1 MSNYAK
7 TPTVFQME
15 FTECGAASL
24 AMIFAYYGKYVPLE
38 QMRVE
43 TGISRDGST
52 AKHIKKAAERFGFEA
67 HGYRKETNSLKE
79 ISTPCI
85 IHWNLEH
92 FVVFEGFKGKYAYI
106 NDPAVGRRKLTYEEL
121 DESFTGIVLTFKPTK
136 AFVKGKK
143 QKTTTEFVKDRIK
156 GQKTTIMQLLLVG
169 MLLVFPG
176 LAIPAISQVFMD
188 DVLIGG
194 NTDWFIKLIMFFAGT
209 IVLQA
214 LLTLYRDF
222 VLVRLQKKMALV
234 STKKFLNQIF
244 HLPIV
249 FFEQRHVSDLTNR
262 ISYNTKVSDFLA
274 GDLAETVLNIFVVAF
289 YLVLF
294 VLYSPI
300 LTLIVISTVIL
311 NCIILKLASSK
322 MSEYSI
328 KLQQDMSKLAGSVNA
343 GAEMADS
350 IKAAGAETEYTSRI
364 LGYNAQAINIEQR
377 FSKFQTIVNALPET
391 IKMFADVL
399 ILLVGGALVI
409 KGNMTIG
416 MLTAFVA
423 LFGAFNEPIDKL
435 VSFVRSIQTTKA
447 DIVRVEDITKYKA
460 EEKPQGIV
468 ERKMHTKLE
477 GTVDVKNLRFGY
489 NRLQEPIV
497 SDVSFKVECGTSV
510 ALVGG
515 SGCGKSTISKL
526 ISGLYRPWNGE
537 VLFDGIQSDEIPKN
551 ILNASITTVSQE
563 ITLFSGSVRDNLT
576 MWNSN
581 ISESDMIAA
590 AKDACIH
597 NDITKKPGG
606 YDYMLSEN
614 GLNFSGG
621 QRQRLEIARALATNP
636 SILIMDE
643 ATSALDPIV
652 EKRIIDNI
660 KKRGCTCI
668 MVAHRF
674 STIRDCNQILVIDN
688 GTIVQQ
694 GTNDELINVEGPYRE
709 LVNNL

>member
-194 NTDWFIKLIMFFAGT
+194 NTDWFIKLILFFAGT

-468 ERKMHTKLE
+468 ERKIHTKLE

>member
-194 NTDWFIKLIMFFAGT
+194 NTDWFIKLILFFAGT

-460 EEKPQGIV
+460 EERPQGIV

-489 NRLQEPIV
+489 NSLQEPIV

>member
-621 QRQRLEIARALATNP
+621 QRQRLEIARALVTNP

>member
-194 NTDWFIKLIMFFAGT
+194 NTDWFIKLILFFAGT